1 MPQTAEKIHNKK
13 VYHVPQSSTTKNPVF
28 LTAHLKTLLQK
39 STKSAILTKN
49 VGGGMFRRRISLL
62 EIALEVVI
70 NA

>member
-1 MPQTAEKIHNKK
+1 K
-13 VYHVPQSSTTKNPVF
+13 VYHVPQISTTKNPAI
-28 LTAHLKTLLQK
+28 LTAPSKSLLQK

-49 VGGGMFRRRISLL
+49 VGGGLFRRRISLL